1 MIIIGIDPGLATIGF
16 GVIDY
21 TGGRFRTL
29 DYGVLTTPA
38 HTPVPERL
46 EQIFADASALF
57 AKYRPDAISME
68 ELYFSKNITTGI
80 PVAEARGV
88 LLLAAQKTGV
98 GVYEYNP
105 AEVKQAI
112 VGYGKAE
119 KKQVMEMTRML
130 LNLKQIPRPDDA
142 ADALAVAVC
151 HAHCSG
157 SLNVYEMNRGAAR
170 RNIR

>member
-1 MIIIGIDPGLATIGF
+1 MIIIGIDPGLATIGY

-21 TGGRFRTL
+21 TGNQFKTL
-29 DYGVLTTPA
+29 DYGILSTPA

-46 EQIFADASALF
+46 EKIYTDATALF

-68 ELYFSKNITTGI
+68 ELFFSKNVTTGI

-88 LLLAAQKTGV
+88 LLLAAQKNGIN
-98 GVYEYNP
+98 VYEYNP
-105 AEVKQAI
+105 REVKQSV

-119 KKQVMEMTRML
+119 KRQVMEMTRMM
-130 LNLKQIPRPDDA
+130 LNLEKIPRPDDA
-142 ADALAVAVC
+142 ADALAMAVC

-157 SLNVYEMNRGAAR
+157 SLNIYQMNRGATR
-170 RNIR
+170 RRL

>member
-1 MIIIGIDPGLATIGF
+1 MVIIGIDPGLATIGF

-21 TGGRFRTL
+21 TGNRFKTL
-29 DYGVLTTPA
+29 DYGVLSTPA

-46 EQIFADASALF
+46 EKIFTDATALF

-68 ELYFSKNITTGI
+68 ELFFSKNVTTGI

-88 LLLAAQKTGV
+88 LLLAAQKAGIN
-98 GVYEYNP
+98 VYEYNP
-105 AEVKQAI
+105 GEVKQSI

-119 KKQVMEMTRML
+119 KRQVMEMTRMML
-130 LNLKQIPRPDDA
+130 HLEKIPRPDDA
-142 ADALAVAVC
+142 ADALAMAVC

-157 SLNVYEMNRGAAR
+157 SLNIYEMNRGATKR
-170 RNIR
+170 RI

>member
-21 TGGRFRTL
+21 SGNRFRTL

-38 HTPVPERL
+38 HTPIPSRL
-46 EQIFADASALF
+46 EKIYSDAQALF

-68 ELYFSKNITTGI
+68 ELYFSKNVTTGI

-88 LLLAAQKTGV
+88 LLLAAQKAGV
-98 GVYEYNP
+98 NIYEYNP

-130 LNLKQIPRPDDA
+130 LHLDKIPRPDDA
-142 ADALAVAVC
+142 ADALAIAVC

-157 SLNVYEMNRGAAR
+157 SLNVFAMNRGATR

>member
-16 GVIDY
+16 GVVEY
-21 TGGRFRTL
+21 VGNRFRTL

-38 HTPVPERL
+38 PTPIPSRL
-46 EQIFADASALF
+46 EKIYADAQALF

-68 ELYFSKNITTGI
+68 ELYFSKNVTTGI

-88 LLLAAQKTGV
+88 LLLAAQKAGV
-98 GVYEYNP
+98 NIYEYNP

-119 KKQVMEMTRML
+119 KRQVMEMTRML
-130 LNLKQIPRPDDA
+130 LHLEKIPRPDDA
-142 ADALAVAVC
+142 ADALAIAVC

-157 SLNVYEMNRGAAR
+157 SLNVFQMNRGATR